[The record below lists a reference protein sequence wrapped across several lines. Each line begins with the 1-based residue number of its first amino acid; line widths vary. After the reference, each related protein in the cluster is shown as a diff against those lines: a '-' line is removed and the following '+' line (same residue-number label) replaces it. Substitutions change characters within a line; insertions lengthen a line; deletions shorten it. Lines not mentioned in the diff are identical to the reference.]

1 MAVIKIDGDASGA
14 LRSISQIENALGGI
28 QKSVSAATRSL
39 GSLQGALASIAG
51 IAAGGSL
58 MSFVDELQNMQNKL
72 RIATGSQEE
81 FNKSMEYVKAIA
93 DKTGQSLASTG
104 DLYAS
109 VARNAKTLGYN
120 QDQVVTVTNAM
131 ATALKASGASAQ
143 GSASV
148 MYQFSQ
154 ILAKGKVNGDEFT
167 TIMENLGGPVM
178 DLVAKNMGLTTEQLL
193 KYKEKGLIG
202 AKDFTDALI
211 RSMGELDGMAGKSS
225 QTIGQ
230 SIQRIQN
237 AFGTAVLAIDNASG
251 FSQTFADIA
260 QKIADNGENL
270 IPVIKVIGAVMAG
283 LAIYFAPVVALFVAG
298 AAAALY
304 FADVIGPILKPVVD
318 AVSAALS
325 GLGRQ
330 LVGVGAGL
338 MALVRGENPFEAYSK
353 ALDDFDNKAKTIPK
367 AAKDTKLL
375 DDALKGAKNTT
386 TATAGQLSGIG
397 LKYQEIL
404 KDLKAEAALQGATSK
419 ELDIQ
424 KQLLTVN
431 KQLEY
436 SLTEAQKKELTVLY
450 EKIQATKDLIST
462 NEMINKLQS
471 DTTTARIQDL
481 GVQQVTAQL
490 ESYRLSVGKQTYE
503 ANKGRVQQAIEEN
516 IQVKALNEY
525 SQQLKNSQVEITALS
540 IKDLDL
546 REQSVAVEKE
556 RLKYGSLFTDE
567 MEAAVRA
574 NVANNQALKE
584 AVALEQ
590 QRALATGSA
599 IPQTKADQI
608 NTATGAM
615 SRLDPSLKAQQ
626 DYMTEKAALENSE
639 VLAADQKNQM
649 LQKLEYE
656 HQQKMNGI
664 RLSAFEQQLKMAGV
678 TDATILNV
686 AKTTMEQS
694 QMVVQGGI
702 VGIQGGLSML
712 SGFLEQA
719 GKNNKKAFEAQKAV
733 AIAQTII
740 STYQAATQAF
750 AAMSMIP
757 FIGPVLGFAAAAT
770 IVAAGMAN
778 VAAIKNQQYSGRQ
791 LGGPVMG
798 NKPYMVGENGPEL
811 FTPNTT
817 GSITRNQ
824 DLGGSSPT
832 NINFT
837 IVANDTQGFDQLLSS
852 RKGVIQQI
860 ISDAMLEKGQRSI
873 V

>member
-1 MAVIKIDGDASGA
+1 MAVIRIDGDASGA
-14 LRSISQIENALGGI
+14 LRSISQIEQALGGI
-28 QKSVSAATRSL
+28 QKSVAAASRSL
-39 GSLQGALASIAG
+39 GGLQSALASIAG

-58 MSFVDELQNMQNKL
+58 MTFVDELQNMQNKL

-81 FNKSMEYVKAIA
+81 FNKSMGYVKAIA

-178 DLVAKNMGLTTEQLL
+178 DLVAKNMGLTTGELL
-193 KYKEKGLIG
+193 KFKEKGLIG

-211 RSMGELDGMAGKSS
+211 RSMSELDGMAGKSS

-251 FSQTFADIA
+251 IGQTFADIA
-260 QKIADNGENL
+260 QKISDNGENL
-270 IPVIKVIGAVMAG
+270 IPIIKLIGVVMAG
-283 LAIYFAPVVALFVAG
+283 LALYFAPVVSLFVAG

-304 FADVIGPILKPVVD
+304 FADVLGPILKPVVD
-318 AVSAALS
+318 LVTGALS
-325 GLGRQ
+325 SLGRQ
-330 LVGVGAGL
+330 LVGVGAGM
-338 MALVRGENPFEAYSK
+338 MALIRGENPFTAYNK
-353 ALDDFDNKAKTIPK
+353 ALDEFDNKAKTIPK
-367 AAKDTKLL
+367 ATE
-375 DDALKGAKNTT
+375 GAKSLDKALQGAKTTT
-386 TATAGQLSGIG
+386 TATAGALSGIG

-404 KDLKAEAALQGATSK
+404 KDLKAEAGLQAMTSK

-436 SLTEAQKKELTVLY
+436 GLTQEQKTQLTVLY
-450 EKIQATKDLIST
+450 ERIQATKDQIST
-462 NEMINKLQS
+462 NEMLNKLQS

-481 GVQQVTAQL
+481 GVQQVTSQL
-490 ESYRLSVGKQTYE
+490 ENYRLSVGKQTYE
-503 ANKGRVQQAIEEN
+503 ANKGRVALAIQES
-516 IQVKALNEY
+516 IQVKALNDY
-525 SQQLKNSQVEITALS
+525 SQQLKSSQLEINTLD
-540 IKDLDL
+540 IKDLDV
-546 REQSVAVEKE
+546 REQTLAVEKE
-556 RLKYGSLFTDE
+556 RLKFGSLFTAE
-567 MEAAVRA
+567 MEKAVRA
-574 NVANNQALKE
+574 NVQNNQALKE
-584 AVALEQ
+584 AVALEK
-590 QRALATGSA
+590 QRALAAGEA
-599 IPQTKADQI
+599 LPQTKAEQI
-608 NTATGAM
+608 STATSAM
-615 SRLDPSLKAQQ
+615 SRLDPSLQAQQ
-626 DYMTEKAALENSE
+626 DYLTEKAALENSE
-639 VLAADQKNQM
+639 VMSADQKNQV

-664 RLSAFEQQLKMAGV
+664 RLSAFETQLKMAGV
-678 TDATILNV
+678 TDATILSV

-750 AAMSMIP
+750 AAMSAIP
-757 FIGPVLGFAAAAT
+757 FIGPALGFAAAAT

-798 NKPYMVGENGPEL
+798 GTPYMVGENGPEL

-824 DLGGSSPT
+824 DLGASAPT

-837 IVANDTQGFDQLLSS
+837 IIANDTQGFDQLLSS

-860 ISDAMLEKGQRSI
+860 ISDAMLERGQRSI

>member
-14 LRSISQIENALGGI
+14 LRSIQQIEQALGGI
-28 QKSVSAATRSL
+28 QKSVAAASRSL
-39 GSLQGALASIAG
+39 GSLQSALGAIAG

-58 MSFVDELQNMQNKL
+58 MTFIDDLQNMQNKL

-81 FNKSMEYVKAIA
+81 FNRSMQYVKAIA
-93 DKTGQSLASTG
+93 DKTGQSLAATG

-109 VARNAKTLGYN
+109 VARNAAKLGYDQN
-120 QDQVVTVTNAM
+120 QVVTVTNAM

-178 DLVAKNMGLTTEQLL
+178 DLVAKNMGLTTDQLL

-211 RSMGELDGMAGKSS
+211 RSMGELDGMAGKSA

-237 AFGTAVLAIDNASG
+237 AFGTAVLAIDKASG
-251 FSQTFADIA
+251 ISQTFADAA

-270 IPVIKVIGAVMAG
+270 VPVIKVLGLVAAG
-283 LAIYFAPVVALFVAG
+283 LAVYFAPVVSLFTAA

-318 AVSAALS
+318 AVTGALS
-325 GLGRQ
+325 ALGRQ

-338 MALVRGENPFEAYSK
+338 MALIRGENPFTAYNN
-353 ALDDFDNKAKTIPK
+353 ALDEFDKKAQTLPK
-367 AAKDTKLL
+367 ATKDTKLL
-375 DDALKGAKNTT
+375 ADATAAAKANT

-397 LKYQEIL
+397 DKYKEIIR
-404 KDLKAEAALQGATSK
+404 DLKAEAGLMAQTSK

-436 SLTEAQKKELTVLY
+436 GMTEAQKRELTVLY
-450 EKIQATKDLIST
+450 QKIQATKDLIAT
-462 NEMINKLQS
+462 NELMQRLQS
-471 DTTTARIQDL
+471 DTTVARIQDL

-490 ESYRLSVGKQTYE
+490 ESYRLSVGKETYE
-503 ANKGRVQQAIEEN
+503 ANKGRVQQAIQEN
-516 IQVKALNEY
+516 IQVKALNDY
-525 SQQLKNSQVEITALS
+525 TQQLKNSQADLNGLT

-556 RLKYGSLFTDE
+556 RLKYGSLFTAE
-567 MEAAVRA
+567 MEKAVRA

-590 QRALATGSA
+590 QRALAAGEA
-599 IPQTKADQI
+599 LPQTKADQI
-608 NTATGAM
+608 TTATGAM

-626 DYMTEKAALENSE
+626 DYLTEKAALENSE
-639 VLAADQKNQM
+639 VLAADQKNQL

-664 RLSAFEQQLKMAGV
+664 RLAAFETQLKMAGV

-750 AAMSMIP
+750 AAMSAIP
-757 FIGPVLGFAAAAT
+757 FIGPALGFAAAAT

-778 VAAIKNQQYSGRQ
+778 VAQIKNQQYSGRQ

-798 NKPYMVGENGPEL
+798 GKSYMVGENGPEL

-824 DLGGSSPT
+824 DLGGGSPT

-860 ISDAMLEKGQRSI
+860 ISDAMLERGQRSI

>member
-14 LRSISQIENALGGI
+14 LRSISQIETALGGI
-28 QKSVSAATRSL
+28 QKSVASATRSL
-39 GSLQGALASIAG
+39 GSLQSALGAIAG

-58 MSFVDELQNMQNKL
+58 MTFVDELQNMQNKL

-81 FNKSMEYVKAIA
+81 FNKSMGYVKAIA

-178 DLVAKNMGLTTEQLL
+178 DLVAKNMGLTTGELL

-211 RSMGELDGMAGKSS
+211 RSMSDLDGMAGKSS

-251 FSQTFADIA
+251 IGATFADIA
-260 QKIADNGENL
+260 QKISDNGENL
-270 IPVIKVIGAVMAG
+270 IPIIKLIGVVMAG
-283 LAIYFAPVVALFVAG
+283 LALYFAPVVSLFVAG

-304 FADVIGPILKPVVD
+304 FADVLGPILKPVVD
-318 AVSAALS
+318 LVTGALS
-325 GLGRQ
+325 SLGRQ
-330 LVGVGAGL
+330 LVGVGAGM
-338 MALVRGENPFEAYSK
+338 MALIRGENPFTAYNK
-353 ALDDFDNKAKTIPK
+353 ALDEFDNKAKTLPK
-367 AAKDTKLL
+367 ATEGAKSL
-375 DDALKGAKNTT
+375 DKALQGAKNSTT
-386 TATAGQLSGIG
+386 ETAGALSGIG
-397 LKYQEIL
+397 DKYKEII
-404 KDLKAEAALQGATSK
+404 KDLTAEAALQGSTSK

-436 SLTEAQKKELTVLY
+436 GLTQEQKTQLTVLY
-450 EKIQATKDLIST
+450 EKIQATKDQIST
-462 NEMINKLQS
+462 NEMLNKLQS

-481 GVQQVTAQL
+481 GVQQVTSQL
-490 ESYRLSVGKQTYE
+490 ENYRLSVGKQTYE
-503 ANKGRVQQAIEEN
+503 ANKGRVALAIQES
-516 IQVKALNEY
+516 IQVKALNDY
-525 SQQLKNSQVEITALS
+525 TQQLKSSQIEINTLG
-540 IKDLDL
+540 IKDLDV
-546 REQSVAVEKE
+546 REQTLAVEKE
-556 RLKYGSLFTDE
+556 RLKFGSLFTSE
-567 MEAAVRA
+567 MEKAVRA
-574 NVANNQALKE
+574 NVQNNQALKE
-584 AVALEQ
+584 AVALEK
-590 QRALATGSA
+590 QRALAAGEA
-599 IPQTKADQI
+599 LPQTKADQI

-615 SRLDPSLKAQQ
+615 SRLDPSLQAQQ
-626 DYMTEKAALENSE
+626 DYLTEKAALENSE
-639 VLAADQKNQM
+639 VMSADQKNQV

-664 RLSAFEQQLKMAGV
+664 RLSAFETQLKMAGV
-678 TDATILNV
+678 TDSTILNV

-750 AAMSMIP
+750 AAMSAIP
-757 FIGPVLGFAAAAT
+757 FIGPALGFAAAAT
-770 IVAAGMAN
+770 IVAAGFAN

-798 NKPYMVGENGPEL
+798 GTPYMVGENGPEL

-824 DLGGSSPT
+824 DLGSSAPT

-837 IVANDTQGFDQLLSS
+837 IIANDTQGFDQLLSS

-860 ISDAMLEKGQRSI
+860 ISDAMLERGQRSI

>member
-39 GSLQGALASIAG
+39 GGLQSALGAIAG
-51 IAAGGSL
+51 VAAGGSL
-58 MSFVDELQNMQNKL
+58 LSFVDQLQNMQNKL

-81 FNKSMEYVKAIA
+81 FNKSMEYVRAIA

-109 VARNAKTLGYN
+109 VARNAQKLGYDQN
-120 QDQVVTVTNAM
+120 QVVTVTNAM

-178 DLVAKNMGLTTEQLL
+178 DLVAKNMGLTTAQLI

-211 RSMGELDGMAGKSS
+211 RSMSDLDGMAGKSS

-230 SIQRIQN
+230 SMQRIQN
-237 AFGTAVLAIDNASG
+237 AFGTAILAIDNASG
-251 FSQTFADIA
+251 IGATFADIA
-260 QKIADNGENL
+260 QKISDNGENL
-270 IPVIKVIGAVMAG
+270 IPIIKVIGVVMAG
-283 LAIYFAPVVALFVAG
+283 LAVFFAPVVSLFVAG

-304 FADVIGPILKPVVD
+304 FADVLGPILKPVVD
-318 AVSAALS
+318 AVSSALS

-330 LVGVGAGL
+330 LVGIGAGL
-338 MALVRGENPFEAYSK
+338 MALIRGENPFEAYSK
-353 ALDDFDNKAKTIPK
+353 ALDDFDNKAKALPK
-367 AAKDTKLL
+367 ATEGAKKL
-375 DDALKGAKNTT
+375 DQALKGAQATT

-397 LKYQEIL
+397 DKYAEIL
-404 KDLKAEAALQGATSK
+404 RDLKAEAALQGATSK

-436 SLTEAQKKELTVLY
+436 GMTENQKTELTVLY
-450 EKIQATKDLIST
+450 QKIQAKKDEIST
-462 NEMINKLQS
+462 NEMLNKLQS

-503 ANKGRVQQAIEEN
+503 ANKNKVQAAIQEG
-516 IQVKALNEY
+516 IQVKALNDY
-525 SQQLKNSQVEITALS
+525 SQQLKSSQIEITALT

-556 RLKYGSLFTDE
+556 RLKYGSLFTAE

-574 NVANNQALKE
+574 NVKNNQALKE

-590 QRALATGSA
+590 QRALVSGSA
-599 IPQTKADQI
+599 LPQGRAEQI
-608 NTATGAM
+608 NTATGAI
-615 SRLDPSLKAQQ
+615 SRLDPRLSAEQQ
-626 DYMTEKAALENSE
+626 YQTEKAAIANSE
-639 VLAADQKNQM
+639 VLAADQKNQI

-656 HQQKMNGI
+656 HQQKMNEI
-664 RLSAFEQQLKMAGV
+664 RLSAFETNLKMAGV

-686 AKTTMEQS
+686 AKTTMQQS

-702 VGIQGGLSML
+702 VGIQGGLAML
-712 SGFLEQA
+712 GGFLEQA

-750 AAMSMIP
+750 AAMSLIP
-757 FIGPVLGFAAAAT
+757 FIGPALGFAAAAT
-770 IVAAGMAN
+770 IVASGFAN

-798 NKPYMVGENGPEL
+798 GTPYMVGENGPEL

-860 ISDAMLEKGQRSI
+860 ISDAMLERGQRSI

>member
-1 MAVIKIDGDASGA
+1 VAVIRIDGDASGA
-14 LRSISQIENALGGI
+14 LRSISQIEQALGGI
-28 QKSVSAATRSL
+28 QKSVAAASRSL
-39 GSLQGALASIAG
+39 GGLQSALASIAG

-58 MSFVDELQNMQNKL
+58 MTFVDELQNMQNKL

-81 FNKSMEYVKAIA
+81 FNKSMGYVKAIA

-178 DLVAKNMGLTTEQLL
+178 DLVAKNMGLTTGELL
-193 KYKEKGLIG
+193 KFKEKGLIG

-211 RSMGELDGMAGKSS
+211 RSMSELDGMAGKSS

-251 FSQTFADIA
+251 IGQTFADIA
-260 QKIADNGENL
+260 QKISDNGENL
-270 IPVIKVIGAVMAG
+270 IPIIKLIGVVMAG
-283 LAIYFAPVVALFVAG
+283 LALYFAPVVSLFVAG

-304 FADVIGPILKPVVD
+304 FADVLGPILKPVVD
-318 AVSAALS
+318 LVTGALS
-325 GLGRQ
+325 SLGRQ
-330 LVGVGAGL
+330 LVGVGAGM
-338 MALVRGENPFEAYSK
+338 MALIRGENPFTAYNK
-353 ALDDFDNKAKTIPK
+353 ALDEFDNKAKTIPK
-367 AAKDTKLL
+367 ATE
-375 DDALKGAKNTT
+375 GAKSLDKALQGAKTTT
-386 TATAGQLSGIG
+386 TATAGALSGIG

-404 KDLKAEAALQGATSK
+404 KDLKAEAGLQAMTSK

-436 SLTEAQKKELTVLY
+436 GLTQEQKTQLTVLY
-450 EKIQATKDLIST
+450 ERIQATKDQIST
-462 NEMINKLQS
+462 NEMLNKLQS

-481 GVQQVTAQL
+481 GVQQVTSQL
-490 ESYRLSVGKQTYE
+490 ENYRLSVGKQTYE
-503 ANKGRVQQAIEEN
+503 ANKGRVALAIQES
-516 IQVKALNEY
+516 IQVKALNDY
-525 SQQLKNSQVEITALS
+525 SQQLKSSQLEINTLD
-540 IKDLDL
+540 IKDLDV
-546 REQSVAVEKE
+546 REQTLAVEKE
-556 RLKYGSLFTDE
+556 RLKFGSLFTAE
-567 MEAAVRA
+567 MEKAVRA
-574 NVANNQALKE
+574 NVQNNQALKE
-584 AVALEQ
+584 AVALEK
-590 QRALATGSA
+590 QRALAAGEA
-599 IPQTKADQI
+599 LPQTKAEQI
-608 NTATGAM
+608 STATSAM
-615 SRLDPSLKAQQ
+615 SRLDPSLQAQQ
-626 DYMTEKAALENSE
+626 DYLTEKAALENSE
-639 VLAADQKNQM
+639 VMSADQKNQV

-664 RLSAFEQQLKMAGV
+664 RLSAFETQLKMAGV
-678 TDATILNV
+678 TDATILSV

-750 AAMSMIP
+750 AAMSAIP
-757 FIGPVLGFAAAAT
+757 FIGPALGFAAAAT

-798 NKPYMVGENGPEL
+798 GTPYMVGENGPEL

-824 DLGGSSPT
+824 DLGASAPT

-837 IVANDTQGFDQLLSS
+837 IIANDTQGFDQLLSS

-860 ISDAMLEKGQRSI
+860 ISDAMLERGQRSI